1 VSRRA
6 RVSTVDPRDPHLRL
20 PRALRM
26 ARVAEVAFIIV
37 TSYFALVT
45 AHDGETAQIVRARLV
60 LEAFAALAVLMVL
73 PHRPAGARIAAMAL
87 AAFVLIG
94 CVPGIVLGLASI
106 GGAGAG
112 VWLSFTLSFAA
123 CASQAFVLAACLS
136 VRRETLAAPS

>member
-1 VSRRA
+1 MSA
-6 RVSTVDPRDPHLRL
+6 GDSSDPHLRL

-26 ARVAEVAFIIV
+26 ARMAEVAFIIV

-45 AHDGETAQIVRARLV
+45 VGDGETARMVRARLV
-60 LEAFAALAVLMVL
+60 LEAFAALAVLIAL

-87 AAFVLIG
+87 AVFVLIG

-112 VWLSFTLSFAA
+112 VWLSFVLSFAA
-123 CASQAFVLAACLS
+123 CAAQAFVLAACLS
-136 VRRETLAAPS
+136 VRREAPAAPS